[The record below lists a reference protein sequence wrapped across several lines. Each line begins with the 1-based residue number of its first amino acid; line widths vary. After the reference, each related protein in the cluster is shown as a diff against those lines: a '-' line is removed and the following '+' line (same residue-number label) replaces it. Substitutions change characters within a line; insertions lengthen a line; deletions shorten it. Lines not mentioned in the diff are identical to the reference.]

1 MSSIE
6 SKVLSFINQHYPP
19 IKARC
24 VCSGNL
30 LALMVDCDSPID
42 VNINPE
48 ELIDSLHRL
57 DGLEGLKIGIINN
70 QHEVLSYKVGEL

>member
-1 MSSIE
+1 MTTTE
-6 SKVLSFINQHYPP
+6 SKVLSFINHHYPS
-19 IKARC
+19 IKANC

-30 LALMVDCDSPID
+30 VAIVLDSID
-42 VNINPE
+42 DNFNPE

-70 QHEVLSYKVGEL
+70 PYQVISYKVGEL